1 MGLQLYAN
9 STTEDVDAVSSLT
22 EEVNLEAATLHPHC
36 GLACWGGRR
45 LPASNMSDEELKAA
59 GCKWACWGGRRLQH
73 DANSTSQDMIAG
85 NSITEEVDL
94 EAATLHPHCGL
105 ACWGG
110 RRLQLDANSTG
121 QDMDTGRSITEDV
134 DLETATLWPHC
145 GLACWGG
152 RRLETSNIS
161 DEELK
166 AGRCR
171 WACWGG
177 RRLQPD
183 ANSTGQDIDIGS
195 PITEEVDLE
204 TATLWP
210 HCGFA

>member
-9 STTEDVDAVSSLT
+9 STTEDVDAVSSL
-22 EEVNLEAATLHPHC
+22 
-36 GLACWGGRR
+36 
-45 LPASNMSDEELKAA
+45 
-59 GCKWACWGGRRLQH
+59 
-73 DANSTSQDMIAG
+73 
-85 NSITEEVDL
+85 TEEVDL

-110 RRLQLDANSTG
+110 RRLLTSNMSDEELKAAGCRWACWGGRRLQLDANSAS
-121 QDMDTGRSITEDV
+121 QDMVAGSSITEAV
-134 DLETATLWPHC
+134 DLEAATLHPHC

-161 DEELK
+161 GEELK

-183 ANSTGQDIDIGS
+183 ANSTTLDVGATSSSTD
-195 PITEEVDLE
+195 EEPPLSQSV
-204 TATLWP
+204 
-210 HCGFA
+210 